1 MAWIVTA
8 AVVSVGSTVYTQKQE
23 QKRADDVVE
32 EQERARKTDQA
43 IANEKAS
50 RERRQQAQKAQ
61 QQNATIENMGAV
73 SGMSGSSFITNAV
86 ATTNAQTAANVG
98 YINSNQAYGKIQR
111 SDQQRILDAQNAGPG
126 TDEMIVGAIGSLFGS
141 AASGA
146 ASQAGANAAK

>member
-1 MAWIVTA
+1 MSMFFTA
-8 AVVSVGSTVYTQKQE
+8 AVISIGSSVYTQKQE

-73 SGMSGSSFITNAV
+73 TGMSGSSFITNAV

-111 SDQQRILDAQNAGPG
+111 SDQQRILDAQNAGPS
-126 TDEMIVGAIGSLFGS
+126 TSEMVVGAIGSLFGS
-141 AASGA
+141 AATGA
-146 ASQAGANAAK
+146 AGQAGANAAK